1 MFESHGMPNETK
13 YSTKKNFSPVNFFIS
28 NINNI
33 QTQCIKSFYYKISYI
48 YNKLFLEKITKL
60 SRFLLI

>member
-13 YSTKKNFSPVNFFIS
+13 HSTKKNFSPGNFFIS

-33 QTQCIKSFYYKISYI
+33 QTQRISYI